1 MHIVNTLGLNDKE
14 AYTKVLMQYEKGL
27 IATLSMVGEYVRLI
41 EVYNQM
47 LDKTNTLKE
56 CE

>member
-1 MHIVNTLGLNDKE
+1 MHIVNTLGLNDRE

-41 EVYNQM
+41 EIYNQM

>member
-41 EVYNQM
+41 EIYNQM

>member
-1 MHIVNTLGLNDKE
+1 MHIVNTLGLNDRE
-14 AYTKVLMQYEKGL
+14 AYTKVLMQYKKGL
-27 IATLSMVGEYVRLI
+27 TATVSMVGEYVRLI

>member
-41 EVYNQM
+41 EIYNEM

>member
-1 MHIVNTLGLNDKE
+1 MHIVNTLGLNDRE

-41 EVYNQM
+41 EIYNEM